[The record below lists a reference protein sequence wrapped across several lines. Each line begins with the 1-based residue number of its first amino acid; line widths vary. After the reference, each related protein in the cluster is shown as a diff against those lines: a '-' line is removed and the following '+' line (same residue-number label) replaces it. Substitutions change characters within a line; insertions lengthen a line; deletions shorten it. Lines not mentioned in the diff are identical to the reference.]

1 MGEGRGRVAFGEE
14 IVSGGANI
22 REVINLGAFRQRFME
37 AGLGGAARDG
47 GVKAVDSDEGWV
59 TVAEEDPVPFFIVF
73 CFDFRREEG
82 AFSSNSRQFHKIYE
96 QMGSKDLVATVALGI
111 ISKNTLD
118 ESKHAEDPLHQLF
131 WFWAQFLL
139 LHLGGSD
146 SITAYSQE
154 DNELW
159 LRHFV
164 GMVIQT
170 GLAFYILLVAFPGSS
185 WLPILSVPIFII
197 GVIKY
202 GERIWALRSAHSEN
216 FRDSMLTEPD
226 SGPNYAK
233 FMEDFTLKKAEG
245 FFVESAEVIEIPV
258 PTHEF
263 FPGDD
268 LKLIPD
274 AYNLFQTFKRLFAD
288 IILSFQDRDSSRSYF
303 QKLTPKIAFDVV
315 EVELGFTFDVLYT
328 KTSQLFNSAAIVLR
342 LVTFLLTSFALMA
355 FLCLCDK
362 SKYHKYDL
370 AVTYS
375 LLFVAIFL
383 EIYSVFDLLNSDWT
397 ANWLIRREKT
407 PTSLIGRWNKWWNEC
422 QANQRRWSKKM
433 AQHNLLDLCLID
445 NQGVCLRMQKILRR
459 IQKLLQIDNFLEMHW
474 NKTYVD
480 VSPALNDLIFEEL
493 KHTEIDRCDLAVSW
507 NGRGS
512 FTPEK
517 YGHFLMDRTKEGEF
531 DRIILSWHIAT
542 DICYYLEWNSIERKE
557 SLDLSKHISDY
568 MLYLLVSC
576 PFMLPIGIGMIRFRD
591 TCAEAR
597 EFLGERN
604 LKYGKANACKKLL
617 QVNTEV
623 LPAKVKGDRSK
634 SVLFDACML
643 AKLLLAE
650 KEDRWK
656 KISKL
661 WVEMLAY
668 AATHCRGNHHARQL
682 RKGGEFL
689 THVWLLMA
697 HLGITEQFQI
707 SQGHAR
713 AKLVVK

>member
-1 MGEGRGRVAFGEE
+1 MLSTVSSALIFVEKRGLYQVIPDSFIKFISKWEVRVLILFS
-14 IVSGGANI
+14 ITLQILLVM
-22 REVINLGAFRQRFME
+22 LGNRRKYIC
-37 AGLGGAARDG
+37 RI
-47 GVKAVDSDEGWV
+47 WV
-59 TVAEEDPVPFFIVF
+59 RIILWSAYLL
-73 CFDFRREEG
+73 
-82 AFSSNSRQFHKIYE
+82 A
-96 QMGSKDLVATVALGI
+96 DLVATVTLGV

-118 ESKHAEDPLHQLF
+118 ESKAAEDPLNQLF

-185 WLPILSVPIFII
+185 WLPILSVLIFII

-233 FMEDFTLKKAEG
+233 FMEDFTLKKAVG
-245 FFVESAEVIEIPV
+245 FYVEAAEVIEIPV
-258 PTHEF
+258 PTHDF
-263 FPGDD
+263 CPGDNG
-268 LKLIPD
+268 KLIPE

-303 QKLTPKIAFDVV
+303 QDLKPEIAFAVV

-328 KTSQLFNSAAIVLR
+328 KTSQLFNRGAIVLR

-362 SKYHKYDL
+362 SEYHMFDL
-370 AVTYS
+370 AVTYL

-383 EIYSVFDLLNSDWT
+383 EIYSVLVLLNSDWT
-397 ANWLIRREKT
+397 ANWLTRRERT
-407 PTSLIGRWNKWWNEC
+407 PTSLIGRWYKR
-422 QANQRRWSKKM
+422 QANKRRWSKKM
-433 AQHNLLDLCLID
+433 AQHNLLDLCLSD

-474 NKTYVD
+474 NKTYED
-480 VSPALNDLIFEEL
+480 VSPSLKDRIFKELN
-493 KHTEIDRCDLAVSW
+493 KHTGIDSCDPAVLW
-507 NGRGS
+507 NRRGS
-512 FTPEK
+512 FTLEK
-517 YGHFLMDRTKEGEF
+517 YGHFSRGRTEEGEF
-531 DRIILSWHIAT
+531 DRRILLWHIAT
-542 DICYYLEWNSIERKE
+542 DICYYLEWDDDLNNVSTTSIE
-557 SLDLSKHISDY
+557 SKHISDY
-568 MLYLLVSC
+568 MLHLLVSC

-604 LKYGKANACKKLL
+604 LKYGKAKAKAKAKACKKLL

-623 LPAKVKGDRSK
+623 PPAKVKGDRSK
-634 SVLFDACML
+634 SVLFDACDL
-643 AKLLLAE
+643 AKSLLAR

-656 KISKL
+656 IISEV

-713 AKLVVK
+713 AKLIVK